1 MQYAFFG
8 TPRFAA
14 IILGRLLEA
23 DMPPSALVCNPD
35 KPVGRKKVITPP
47 PTKQLVLDIGNKEQ
61 RIKVLQPATSEEL
74 LAISDEVFE
83 NCDFGVVAAYAQ
95 IIPQAVIDKARLG
108 IIGVH
113 PSLLPKLRGASPIQA
128 AILEGYD
135 KTGVSLFMIDKD
147 VDHGS
152 VIAKRELAIGEND
165 YTKLEKRLADISA
178 DLLLEVLPNFA
189 IGKVELEIQDESSA
203 TYTQKYS
210 TDDGYV
216 DFNDLTEAENNGNGS
231 ETLLRKIR
239 ALNPEPGVYTFI
251 DEKRTKLLDAEIKE
265 GKLVLKEIQKEG
277 GKPTKV

>member
-1 MQYAFFG
+1 MKYAFFG

-61 RIKVLQPATSEEL
+61 R
-74 LAISDEVFE
+74 
-83 NCDFGVVAAYAQ
+83 
-95 IIPQAVIDKARLG
+95 IPQAVIDKARLG

-251 DEKRTKLLDAEIKE
+251 GEKRTKLLDAEIKE

>member
-1 MQYAFFG
+1 MKYAFFG

-108 IIGVH
+108 IIGAH

>member
-1 MQYAFFG
+1 
-8 TPRFAA
+8 
-14 IILGRLLEA
+14 
-23 DMPPSALVCNPD
+23 MPPSALVCNPD

-108 IIGVH
+108 IIGAH

-251 DEKRTKLLDAEIKE
+251 GEKRTKLLDAEIKE

>member
-1 MQYAFFG
+1 MKYAFFG

>member
-1 MQYAFFG
+1 MKYAFFG

-251 DEKRTKLLDAEIKE
+251 GEKRTKLLDAEIKE